1 MRPRHIESLVD
12 DFGQIVSEV
21 SIDNISPTFAP
32 LVDAACESIPET
44 VGDELSS
51 LYLYG
56 SIPAARA
63 VAGRSD
69 LDLLAV
75 LQSEP
80 GRRCRRRIEGVE
92 RELEARFPKRVR
104 EVSIAVTWIDEL
116 FHGDRSLGWKVFI
129 RHLCVLLWGDDIAAE
144 LPKYRPT
151 PEVCANLNGDAPRV
165 LADFWR
171 QFEVADSEEEHR
183 RIGGMIARKILRT
196 GMSVVSAQSGE
207 WATSRADIASYL
219 ILYFPEIAS
228 DIELLLHLAEEQE
241 LALVGNV
248 ARLRALSQWAVRQ
261 AERELVPHLQDTG
274 L

>member
-1 MRPRHIESLVD
+1 MRPGHIESLVD

-21 SIDNISPTFAP
+21 SLDNVSSSFAP
-32 LVDAACESIPET
+32 LVDASCEVIPEAI
-44 VGDELSS
+44 GDELSS

-63 VAGRSD
+63 VSGRSD

-80 GRRCRRRIEGVE
+80 AGRSRRRITGAA
-92 RELEARFPKRVR
+92 RELEARFPKLVR
-104 EVSIAVTWIDEL
+104 EVSIAVTWIDEI
-116 FHGDRSLGWKVFI
+116 FHGDRALGWKVFI

-151 PEVCANLNGDAPRV
+151 PEVCANLNGDAAEV
-165 LADFWR
+165 LAELWR
-171 QFEVADSEEEHR
+171 QFDAATNEEEHR

-196 GMSVVSAQSGE
+196 GMSVVSARSGE

-219 ILYFPEIAS
+219 ILYFPEITP

-241 LALVGNV
+241 LALVGNIG
-248 ARLRALSQWAVRQ
+248 RLRGLSKWAVRL
-261 AERELVPHLQDTG
+261 AGEELTPYL
-274 L
+274 